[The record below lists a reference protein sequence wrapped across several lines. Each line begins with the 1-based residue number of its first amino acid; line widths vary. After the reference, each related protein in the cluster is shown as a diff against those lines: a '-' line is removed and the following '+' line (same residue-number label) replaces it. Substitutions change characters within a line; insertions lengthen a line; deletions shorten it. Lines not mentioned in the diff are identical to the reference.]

1 MVNDLRGAILLAT
14 GILVVVLLRSRDGV
28 ENRLVRF
35 PGAWIVVGLSLTCWI
50 AAGVALLA
58 AGILGL

>member
-1 MVNDLRGAILLAT
+1 MVADLTGAILLAT
-14 GILVVVLLRSRDGV
+14 GILAVFSLRATSGV

-35 PGAWIVVGLSLTCWI
+35 PGAWIIVGLSLTCWV